1 MINQPQRR
9 PDGIPVHQVWMW
21 PPAAAPFG
29 NWARPTGPV
38 RIGDAERDSAV
49 SALGDHFAA
58 GRLTR
63 EEFDERIDKAM
74 QARFQSDLQPLFA
87 DLPGPAAE
95 RPPAAGW
102 PTGAPPRVP
111 IFVLFLPVLI
121 VALIVTAIALG
132 APWMLWGM
140 FWLFILSR
148 FWARRPTPRGYRR
161 RW

>member
-1 MINQPQRR
+1 
-9 PDGIPVHQVWMW
+9 V
-21 PPAAAPFG
+21 
-29 NWARPTGPV
+29 
-38 RIGDAERDSAV
+38 ERDSAV

-87 DLPGPAAE
+87 DLPRPAVE
-95 RPPAAGW
+95 RPPTGW

-111 IFVLFLPVLI
+111 IFLLFLPVLI

-148 FWARRPTPRGYRR
+148 FWARRPTSRGQRR
-161 RW
+161 CW

>member
-1 MINQPQRR
+1 MINQPPRR
-9 PDGIPVHQVWMW
+9 PDGLPVHQVWMW
-21 PPAAAPFG
+21 PPSAAPFG
-29 NWARPTGPV
+29 SWSRPTGPV
-38 RIGDAERDSAV
+38 RIGDVERDSAV

-87 DLPGPAAE
+87 DLPGPTVE
-95 RPPAAGW
+95 RPPTGW

-111 IFVLFLPVLI
+111 IFLLFLPVLI
-121 VALIVTAIALG
+121 VGLIVTAIALG

-148 FWARRPTPRGYRR
+148 FWARRPTSRGHRGC
-161 RW
+161 W